1 MSDVLRLSD
10 LCSGPG
16 SVEVSVQVLRGD
28 DSILGQYVEFCQI
41 ADEQRTIHGL
51 TKTAIQETM
60 RICQDRAILVPF
72 LTTSRK
78 EVIDI
83 MEMLFSQEEVWE
95 MTKKEIRQEER
106 EAGIRAMITT
116 LQELS
121 FNQDTIVQKLVSKFA
136 LPLQDAS
143 AKVKQYWVQ

>member
-1 MSDVLRLSD
+1 
-10 LCSGPG
+10 
-16 SVEVSVQVLRGD
+16 
-28 DSILGQYVEFCQI
+28 
-41 ADEQRTIHGL
+41 
-51 TKTAIQETM
+51 
-60 RICQDRAILVPF
+60 
-72 LTTSRK
+72 
-78 EVIDI
+78 

-95 MTKKEIRQEER
+95 MTKKEIARDAKKEGQEE
-106 EAGIRAMITT
+106 GIRAMITT